1 VVNRA
6 RRKTSETNGLSE
18 HKVLLLN
25 KSPLQKNEK
34 REHPKATQDFIK
46 NELSWASKLK

>member
-18 HKVLLLN
+18 RRVLLLH
-25 KSPLQKNEK
+25 KSSPQKNEK
-34 REHPKATQDFIK
+34 REHPKATHVSIK
-46 NELSWASKLK
+46 NELSWA